1 MKYPQYPASRFHFEP
16 ELDKPESE
24 QISAKLSSN
33 VAGKEQ
39 RKRKEPNIE
48 QADSR
53 CKGCRIPGGG
63 GVRIGDNL
71 GRCR

>member
-1 MKYPQYPASRFHFEP
+1 MKYPKYPASRFHFEP
-16 ELDKPESE
+16 ERDKPESE

-39 RKRKEPNIE
+39 RKRKDPNTE

-63 GVRIGDNL
+63 GVGL
-71 GRCR
+71 GRI